1 MYYSTHAWKNVIY
14 LFYTIQMVYHNSNS
28 NSLLKNFWGMK
39 QENINQFISDA
50 ATVQMYRIQLLYN
63 NIVYNK

>member
-1 MYYSTHAWKNVIY
+1 
-14 LFYTIQMVYHNSNS
+14 MVYHNSNS